1 MREAGYFSAD
11 YAEARRRFREAAAA
25 AGAILGQYDHP
36 EPGPAGEA
44 LTTDTAWLGPRE
56 ASRVLLTI
64 SATHG
69 VEGFAGS
76 GIQVGWF
83 ESGLAA
89 ATLPADAALLAV
101 HANNPHG
108 FAWLRRVT
116 HENVDLNRNFVDFAA
131 PLPRN
136 PGYEELADA
145 ICPRDWS
152 DTGRAA
158 AQAVLDAYAARHG
171 AAALQ
176 KAVSGGQYTHP
187 DGLFFGGTAPTWSRR
202 TLERILDEHLLHGR
216 RRRVALIDYHTGLG
230 PYGYGE
236 TIVMH
241 RAGSAAL
248 ARARSWYGEE
258 RVTSPLL
265 GSSTSA
271 ELSGDNLSAL
281 ERIFADAGIEF
292 TGMAL
297 EFGTLPFQ
305 QVADALRADNWLHVH
320 SDPAREQGRRIK
332 GEIRDAF
339 YGDRDDWKSMLFE
352 QGAEAQRRALA
363 GLAAA

>member
-1 MREAGYFSAD
+1 MREAGYFPAD
-11 YAEARRRFREAAAA
+11 YTEARRRFREAATA
-25 AGAILGQYDHP
+25 AGAVLGKYDHP
-36 EPGPAGEA
+36 APGPAGEA

-56 ASRVLLTI
+56 ASRVLVTF
-64 SATHG
+64 SSTHG

-89 ATLPADAALLAV
+89 ATLPAGTALLAV
-101 HANNPHG
+101 HAINPHG

-136 PGYEELADA
+136 PGYDELADA

-152 DTGRAA
+152 EASRAA
-158 AQAVLDAYAARHG
+158 AQAVLEAYALRHG

-176 KAVSGGQYTHP
+176 KALSGGQYTHP
-187 DGLFFGGTAPTWSRR
+187 DGVFFGGAAPTWSRR
-202 TLERILDEHLLHGR
+202 TVERIVDEHLRDR
-216 RRRVALIDYHTGLG
+216 RSVAVIDFHTGLG

-236 TIVMH
+236 AIVMH
-241 RAGSAAL
+241 RDGSAAL
-248 ARARSWYGEE
+248 ARARRWYGEE

-271 ELSGDNLSAL
+271 DLSGDMLSAL
-281 ERIFADAGIEF
+281 ERMLAVGAGIEF

-297 EFGTLPFQ
+297 EFGTLPLQ
-305 QVADALRADNWLHVH
+305 QVADALRADNWLHLH
-320 SDPAREQGRRIK
+320 GDPASPEGRRIK
-332 GEIRDAF
+332 AQIRDAL
-339 YGDRDDWKSMLFE
+339 YCDRDDWKSMLFE
-352 QGAEAQRRALA
+352 QGADAQRRALD
-363 GLAAA
+363 GLAAS